1 MASSALPCAAALFLV
16 LLLAPLLASAESP
29 ISLPP
34 ASAPTA
40 STPAADE
47 RLHPADAALAPSQP
61 PSEAS
66 SSAAALS
73 PPAPPETSPL
83 PAPSHSPPVPHSAAP
98 EPSPME
104 HSAASAPAPSA
115 GKAKQGGDDEEDD
128 DDKEKDKEEKPSTP
142 SPAPAAEEI
151 KAATAGDKAGEEDG
165 ETERHELNGGKKAGV
180 VVGAFSAAAVV
191 GLAAVVWKKR
201 QANIRR
207 SRYADYSARLELV

>member
-83 PAPSHSPPVPHSAAP
+83 PRALPLAPR
-98 EPSPME
+98 
-104 HSAASAPAPSA
+104 PAFRGTRA
-115 GKAKQGGDDEEDD
+115 VA
-128 DDKEKDKEEKPSTP
+128 
-142 SPAPAAEEI
+142 
-151 KAATAGDKAGEEDG
+151 
-165 ETERHELNGGKKAGV
+165 H
-180 VVGAFSAAAVV
+180 GAFRRVRA
-191 GLAAVVWKKR
+191 GPLRR
-201 QANIRR
+201 QGQTGRR
-207 SRYADYSARLELV
+207 RRGGRRR